1 MPLVFL
7 IVAVLVLGL
16 GLVQVWTVWFLKR
29 EIQRLEF
36 RLNESLDDEDLVE
49 FQDRLKALLKQ
60 AKETADGLVSSAD
73 QRRETLEK
81 SLEKAKQ
88 AEKSLALRILAQ
100 TAGAASGTVKVEPK
114 LPAKTPPHAAPEPPA
129 KAGAKGGPKT
139 LPAALGP
146 SKAGRPMDGRD
157 GEGPSTKGRDDKARR
172 SYLVRPLA
180 PEARYQKIYD
190 LADQGLSLEQIAK
203 HSGLLSGEVDL
214 ILNLRREGP
223 PSA

>member
-1 MPLVFL
+1 MPLIFL

-73 QRRETLEK
+73 QRRDSLEK

-100 TAGAASGTVKVEPK
+100 TAGAAAGKVKAEPK
-114 LPAKTPPHAAPEPPA
+114 PPTKTPPHTAPAPPA
-129 KAGAKGGPKT
+129 KAGTKVGPKP
-139 LPAALGP
+139 LPAA
-146 SKAGRPMDGRD
+146 R
-157 GEGPSTKGRDDKARR
+157 RDDKARR
-172 SYLVRPLA
+172 SYLVRPPA
-180 PEARYQKIYD
+180 PEPRYQKIYD

-214 ILNLRREGP
+214 ILNLRHEGP

>member
-100 TAGAASGTVKVEPK
+100 TAGAASGKVKLEPK
-114 LPAKTPPHAAPEPPA
+114 PPVKTPTRSAPEPPA
-129 KAGAKGGPKT
+129 KTGAKAVPK
-139 LPAALGP
+139 
-146 SKAGRPMDGRD
+146 PM
-157 GEGPSTKGRDDKARR
+157 PKAR
-172 SYLVRPLA
+172 YF
-180 PEARYQKIYD
+180 KIYD
-190 LADQGLSLEQIAK
+190 LADRGLSLEQIAK
-203 HSGLLSGEVDL
+203 RSGLLSGEVEL